1 VGKRAAGASSYPYEG
16 TQADYLGG
24 AVTVCITVSRRGS
37 RSILLSSGALIAF
50 LAVLST
56 GCGQTITTM
65 LTPAQMQVTI
75 DVKDYHQGTAPVAIR
90 FADQQENTIEFVH
103 GETVTCDG
111 TYLKYDSAFIARWIG
126 YGSYVGDVQ
135 RHAPGESYGFVY
147 TAPAGSSDSIAV
159 PVVDAPVTITSIAS
173 SGTVAIPTSGT
184 SFIVTYRVSGLAN
197 TTVYA
202 TATDSRSHTALA
214 IAFNDPGSIS
224 FKGADFSQFA
234 SGPGLITISRVT
246 TTSITDNAF
255 SKVTASYENMVTL
268 PVMWQ

>member
-1 VGKRAAGASSYPYEG
+1 VR
-16 TQADYLGG
+16 
-24 AVTVCITVSRRGS
+24 ITVSRRGS
-37 RSILLSSGALIAF
+37 RSILLVGAIITF
-50 LAVLST
+50 SAVLLT
-56 GCGQTITTM
+56 GCGQTITTT

-75 DVKDYHQGTAPVAIR
+75 DVKDYRQGTAPVAIR
-90 FADQQENTIEFVH
+90 FADQQDNTIEFVH

-126 YGSYVGDVQ
+126 YGSYVGNVQ
-135 RHAPGESYGFVY
+135 RHAPGESYSFVF
-147 TAPAGSSDSIAV
+147 TSPARSSESIAL

-173 SGTVAIPTSGT
+173 GGTVAIPTSGT

-202 TATDSRSHTALA
+202 TATDSRAHTALA

-224 FKGADFSQFA
+224 FKGADFSQFTP
-234 SGPGLITISRVT
+234 GPGLLTISRVT
-246 TTSITDNAF
+246 TTSIASTAF
-255 SKVTASYENMVTL
+255 SKVTASYENIVAL